1 MRARVRPPAWCNGR
15 AGGGATHDSPELPGD
30 ARWGVASTP
39 ETTGGSTRCHA
50 APVLEHLVG
59 GAGDPAG
66 PASGPALPPSCSL
79 TEKDERNPTHNH
91 TACRQGEGDTFCDAT
106 AANSC
111 CCGSRLESAGS
122 PAHNGTPALS
132 PEEEPWRAGGGATHA
147 PRTTDR
153 ADRRQAHIPPR
164 ASVGG
169 ALGCAALDTSGSGP
183 PGGSADGL
191 AVLAGA
197 AVPSPAPAPS
207 HRLSRSLP
215 NQPIAP
221 ASLCDAISGVMPGPD
236 GQGCC
241 FCPSDITPAR
251 DGPAH
256 AYPDDAVDGAARA
269 NRTSQYN
276 APIRSGVM
284 KPVCRLTDRLPDQPP
299 SDLGREPQEP

>member
-1 MRARVRPPAWCNGR
+1 MDGR
-15 AGGGATHDSPELPGD
+15 ECTMIQ
-30 ARWGVASTP
+30 
-39 ETTGGSTRCHA
+39 
-50 APVLEHLVG
+50 
-59 GAGDPAG
+59 
-66 PASGPALPPSCSL
+66 SCYRTVQYS
-79 TEKDERNPTHNH
+79 
-91 TACRQGEGDTFCDAT
+91 
-106 AANSC
+106 
-111 CCGSRLESAGS
+111 
-122 PAHNGTPALS
+122 TPALS

-153 ADRRQAHIPPR
+153 ADRRQAHITTDRADRRQAHIPPR
-164 ASVGG
+164 ASVGS
-169 ALGCAALDTSGSGP
+169 ALGCAALDTSVSGP

-197 AVPSPAPAPS
+197 AVPAPAPAPS

-256 AYPDDAVDGAARA
+256 ACPDDAVDGATRD

-276 APIRSGVM
+276 APSGVM
-284 KPVCRLTDRLPDQPP
+284 KPVCRLTDRLPDPP
-299 SDLGREPQEP
+299 PG